1 MKYLKD
7 ELESIELPLDN
18 IFDPEYPDWGID
30 ERGFKLYVTEKNT
43 KGNNFSNREFTIY
56 NKSDTTKGL
65 KIVNIEEI
73 KFFDTNKVYDVSI
86 EASLND
92 RDGSETLSVVIKNV
106 PEEAKLYDSKGTE
119 ILSTNGEY
127 KVKVPAGA
135 KDISDSLTMKV
146 PQSYN
151 GEIDLQIEAT
161 STEARDNSSS
171 KTTGTEDSISFAG
184 GGDIDL
190 SNLKNKSIFYS
201 ISKIIV
207 NYENQINVSVVDT
220 NTLQIE
226 DLNELDLLNV
236 GDIVSIE
243 GVINDNVY
251 IIVEVESSV
260 DSNKYISSTHMTT
273 NFYTNILVGSNKYL
287 DNKENYLLILKEIT
301 KLFNFNSLQ
310 LKKDCANINFL
321 VSYKTNKNNVDNLNN
336 QVDYILLTLTLRE
349 NKNY

>member
-1 MKYLKD
+1 MILNK
-7 ELESIELPLDN
+7 ELEEMLKVYIDNNLQELKTKFPTIVNYNIQDNKYNTDNEDNSDVFSIESIGDTGL
-18 IFDPEYPDWGID
+18 
-30 ERGFKLYVTEKNT
+30 
-43 KGNNFSNREFTIY
+43 IY
-56 NKSDTTKGL
+56 
-65 KIVNIEEI
+65 
-73 KFFDTNKVYDVSI
+73 
-86 EASLND
+86 
-92 RDGSETLSVVIKNV
+92 
-106 PEEAKLYDSKGTE
+106 
-119 ILSTNGEY
+119 
-127 KVKVPAGA
+127 
-135 KDISDSLTMKV
+135 
-146 PQSYN
+146 
-151 GEIDLQIEAT
+151 
-161 STEARDNSSS
+161 
-171 KTTGTEDSISFAG
+171 
-184 GGDIDL
+184 L
-190 SNLKNKSIFYS
+190 SNLKNKSISYS

-207 NYENQINVSVVDT
+207 NYENEINVSVVDT

>member
-1 MKYLKD
+1 MILNK
-7 ELESIELPLDN
+7 ELEEMLKVYIDNNLQELKTKFPTIVNYNIQDNKYNTDNEDNSDVFSIESIGDTGL
-18 IFDPEYPDWGID
+18 
-30 ERGFKLYVTEKNT
+30 
-43 KGNNFSNREFTIY
+43 IY
-56 NKSDTTKGL
+56 
-65 KIVNIEEI
+65 
-73 KFFDTNKVYDVSI
+73 
-86 EASLND
+86 
-92 RDGSETLSVVIKNV
+92 
-106 PEEAKLYDSKGTE
+106 
-119 ILSTNGEY
+119 
-127 KVKVPAGA
+127 
-135 KDISDSLTMKV
+135 
-146 PQSYN
+146 
-151 GEIDLQIEAT
+151 
-161 STEARDNSSS
+161 
-171 KTTGTEDSISFAG
+171 
-184 GGDIDL
+184 L
-190 SNLKNKSIFYS
+190 SNLKNKSISYS

-310 LKKDCANINFL
+310 IKKDCANINFL

>member
-1 MKYLKD
+1 MILNK
-7 ELESIELPLDN
+7 ELEEMLKVYIDNNLQELKTKFPTIVNYNIQDNKYNTDNEDNSDVFSIESIGDTGL
-18 IFDPEYPDWGID
+18 
-30 ERGFKLYVTEKNT
+30 
-43 KGNNFSNREFTIY
+43 IY
-56 NKSDTTKGL
+56 
-65 KIVNIEEI
+65 
-73 KFFDTNKVYDVSI
+73 
-86 EASLND
+86 
-92 RDGSETLSVVIKNV
+92 
-106 PEEAKLYDSKGTE
+106 
-119 ILSTNGEY
+119 
-127 KVKVPAGA
+127 
-135 KDISDSLTMKV
+135 
-146 PQSYN
+146 
-151 GEIDLQIEAT
+151 
-161 STEARDNSSS
+161 
-171 KTTGTEDSISFAG
+171 
-184 GGDIDL
+184 L
-190 SNLKNKSIFYS
+190 SNLKNKSISYS

-321 VSYKTNKNNVDNLNN
+321 VSYKTNKNNIDNLNN

>member
-1 MKYLKD
+1 MILNK
-7 ELESIELPLDN
+7 ELEEMLKVYIDNNLQEL
-18 IFDPEYPDWGID
+18 
-30 ERGFKLYVTEKNT
+30 KT
-43 KGNNFSNREFTIY
+43 KFPT
-56 NKSDTTKGL
+56 
-65 KIVNIEEI
+65 IVNYNIQ
-73 KFFDTNKVYDVSI
+73 DNKYNTDN
-86 EASLND
+86 E
-92 RDGSETLSVVIKNV
+92 
-106 PEEAKLYDSKGTE
+106 
-119 ILSTNGEY
+119 
-127 KVKVPAGA
+127 
-135 KDISDSLTMKV
+135 DISDVFSFE
-146 PQSYN
+146 SI
-151 GEIDLQIEAT
+151 GD
-161 STEARDNSSS
+161 
-171 KTTGTEDSISFAG
+171 TGLLY
-184 GGDIDL
+184 L
-190 SNLKNKSIFYS
+190 SNLKNKSISYS

-207 NYENQINVSVVDT
+207 NYENEINVSVVDT

-310 LKKDCANINFL
+310 LKKDCASINFL

>member
-1 MKYLKD
+1 MILNK
-7 ELESIELPLDN
+7 ELEEMLKVYIDNNLQKLKTKFPTIVNYNIQDNKYNTDNEDNSDVFSIESIGDTGL
-18 IFDPEYPDWGID
+18 
-30 ERGFKLYVTEKNT
+30 
-43 KGNNFSNREFTIY
+43 IY
-56 NKSDTTKGL
+56 
-65 KIVNIEEI
+65 
-73 KFFDTNKVYDVSI
+73 
-86 EASLND
+86 
-92 RDGSETLSVVIKNV
+92 
-106 PEEAKLYDSKGTE
+106 
-119 ILSTNGEY
+119 
-127 KVKVPAGA
+127 
-135 KDISDSLTMKV
+135 
-146 PQSYN
+146 
-151 GEIDLQIEAT
+151 
-161 STEARDNSSS
+161 
-171 KTTGTEDSISFAG
+171 
-184 GGDIDL
+184 L

>member
-1 MKYLKD
+1 VILNK
-7 ELESIELPLDN
+7 ELEEMLKVYIDNNLQELKTKFPTIVNYNIQDNKYNTDNEDNSDVFSIESIGDTGL
-18 IFDPEYPDWGID
+18 
-30 ERGFKLYVTEKNT
+30 
-43 KGNNFSNREFTIY
+43 IY
-56 NKSDTTKGL
+56 
-65 KIVNIEEI
+65 
-73 KFFDTNKVYDVSI
+73 
-86 EASLND
+86 
-92 RDGSETLSVVIKNV
+92 
-106 PEEAKLYDSKGTE
+106 
-119 ILSTNGEY
+119 
-127 KVKVPAGA
+127 
-135 KDISDSLTMKV
+135 
-146 PQSYN
+146 
-151 GEIDLQIEAT
+151 
-161 STEARDNSSS
+161 
-171 KTTGTEDSISFAG
+171 
-184 GGDIDL
+184 L
-190 SNLKNKSIFYS
+190 SNLKNKSISYS

>member
-1 MKYLKD
+1 MILNK
-7 ELESIELPLDN
+7 ELEEMLKVYIDNNLQELKTKFPTIVNYNIQDNKYNTDNEDNSEVFSIESIGDTGL
-18 IFDPEYPDWGID
+18 
-30 ERGFKLYVTEKNT
+30 
-43 KGNNFSNREFTIY
+43 IY
-56 NKSDTTKGL
+56 
-65 KIVNIEEI
+65 
-73 KFFDTNKVYDVSI
+73 
-86 EASLND
+86 
-92 RDGSETLSVVIKNV
+92 
-106 PEEAKLYDSKGTE
+106 
-119 ILSTNGEY
+119 
-127 KVKVPAGA
+127 
-135 KDISDSLTMKV
+135 
-146 PQSYN
+146 
-151 GEIDLQIEAT
+151 
-161 STEARDNSSS
+161 
-171 KTTGTEDSISFAG
+171 
-184 GGDIDL
+184 L

>member
-1 MKYLKD
+1 MLKVYIDNNLQELKTKFPTIVNYNIQDNKYNTD
-7 ELESIELPLDN
+7 NEDNSDVFSIESIGDTGL
-18 IFDPEYPDWGID
+18 
-30 ERGFKLYVTEKNT
+30 
-43 KGNNFSNREFTIY
+43 IY
-56 NKSDTTKGL
+56 
-65 KIVNIEEI
+65 
-73 KFFDTNKVYDVSI
+73 
-86 EASLND
+86 
-92 RDGSETLSVVIKNV
+92 
-106 PEEAKLYDSKGTE
+106 
-119 ILSTNGEY
+119 
-127 KVKVPAGA
+127 
-135 KDISDSLTMKV
+135 
-146 PQSYN
+146 
-151 GEIDLQIEAT
+151 
-161 STEARDNSSS
+161 
-171 KTTGTEDSISFAG
+171 
-184 GGDIDL
+184 L
-190 SNLKNKSIFYS
+190 SNLKNKSISYS

-287 DNKENYLLILKEIT
+287 DNKRYLLILKEIT

-321 VSYKTNKNNVDNLNN
+321 VSYKTNK
-336 QVDYILLTLTLRE
+336 
-349 NKNY
+349 K

>member
-1 MKYLKD
+1 MILNK
-7 ELESIELPLDN
+7 ELEEMLKVYIDNNLQELKTKFPTIVNYNIQDNKYNTDNENNSDVFSIESIGDTGL
-18 IFDPEYPDWGID
+18 
-30 ERGFKLYVTEKNT
+30 
-43 KGNNFSNREFTIY
+43 IY
-56 NKSDTTKGL
+56 
-65 KIVNIEEI
+65 
-73 KFFDTNKVYDVSI
+73 
-86 EASLND
+86 
-92 RDGSETLSVVIKNV
+92 
-106 PEEAKLYDSKGTE
+106 
-119 ILSTNGEY
+119 
-127 KVKVPAGA
+127 
-135 KDISDSLTMKV
+135 
-146 PQSYN
+146 
-151 GEIDLQIEAT
+151 
-161 STEARDNSSS
+161 
-171 KTTGTEDSISFAG
+171 
-184 GGDIDL
+184 L

>member
-1 MKYLKD
+1 MLKVYIDNNLQELKTKFPTIVNYNIQDNKYNTD
-7 ELESIELPLDN
+7 NEDNSDVFSIESIGDTGL
-18 IFDPEYPDWGID
+18 
-30 ERGFKLYVTEKNT
+30 
-43 KGNNFSNREFTIY
+43 IY
-56 NKSDTTKGL
+56 
-65 KIVNIEEI
+65 
-73 KFFDTNKVYDVSI
+73 
-86 EASLND
+86 
-92 RDGSETLSVVIKNV
+92 
-106 PEEAKLYDSKGTE
+106 
-119 ILSTNGEY
+119 
-127 KVKVPAGA
+127 
-135 KDISDSLTMKV
+135 
-146 PQSYN
+146 
-151 GEIDLQIEAT
+151 
-161 STEARDNSSS
+161 
-171 KTTGTEDSISFAG
+171 
-184 GGDIDL
+184 L
-190 SNLKNKSIFYS
+190 SNLKNKSISYS

-321 VSYKTNKNNVDNLNN
+321 VSYKTTKNNVDNLNN

>member
-1 MKYLKD
+1 MILNK
-7 ELESIELPLDN
+7 ELEEMLKVYIDNNLQELKTKFPTIVNYNIQDNKYNTDNEDNSDVFSIESIGDTGL
-18 IFDPEYPDWGID
+18 
-30 ERGFKLYVTEKNT
+30 
-43 KGNNFSNREFTIY
+43 IY
-56 NKSDTTKGL
+56 
-65 KIVNIEEI
+65 
-73 KFFDTNKVYDVSI
+73 
-86 EASLND
+86 
-92 RDGSETLSVVIKNV
+92 
-106 PEEAKLYDSKGTE
+106 
-119 ILSTNGEY
+119 
-127 KVKVPAGA
+127 
-135 KDISDSLTMKV
+135 
-146 PQSYN
+146 
-151 GEIDLQIEAT
+151 
-161 STEARDNSSS
+161 
-171 KTTGTEDSISFAG
+171 
-184 GGDIDL
+184 L
-190 SNLKNKSIFYS
+190 SNLKNKSISYS

-243 GVINDNVY
+243 GIINDNVY

>member
-1 MKYLKD
+1 MILNK
-7 ELESIELPLDN
+7 ELEEMLKVYIDNNLQELKTKFPTIVNYNIQDNKYNTDNENNSDVFSIESIGDTGL
-18 IFDPEYPDWGID
+18 
-30 ERGFKLYVTEKNT
+30 
-43 KGNNFSNREFTIY
+43 IY
-56 NKSDTTKGL
+56 
-65 KIVNIEEI
+65 
-73 KFFDTNKVYDVSI
+73 
-86 EASLND
+86 
-92 RDGSETLSVVIKNV
+92 
-106 PEEAKLYDSKGTE
+106 
-119 ILSTNGEY
+119 
-127 KVKVPAGA
+127 
-135 KDISDSLTMKV
+135 
-146 PQSYN
+146 
-151 GEIDLQIEAT
+151 
-161 STEARDNSSS
+161 
-171 KTTGTEDSISFAG
+171 
-184 GGDIDL
+184 L

-236 GDIVSIE
+236 GDIVSLE

>member
-1 MKYLKD
+1 MILNK
-7 ELESIELPLDN
+7 ELEEMLKVYIDNNLQELKTKFPTIVNYNIQDNKYNTDNEDNSDVFSIESIGDTGL
-18 IFDPEYPDWGID
+18 
-30 ERGFKLYVTEKNT
+30 
-43 KGNNFSNREFTIY
+43 IY
-56 NKSDTTKGL
+56 
-65 KIVNIEEI
+65 
-73 KFFDTNKVYDVSI
+73 
-86 EASLND
+86 
-92 RDGSETLSVVIKNV
+92 
-106 PEEAKLYDSKGTE
+106 
-119 ILSTNGEY
+119 
-127 KVKVPAGA
+127 
-135 KDISDSLTMKV
+135 
-146 PQSYN
+146 
-151 GEIDLQIEAT
+151 
-161 STEARDNSSS
+161 
-171 KTTGTEDSISFAG
+171 
-184 GGDIDL
+184 L
-190 SNLKNKSIFYS
+190 SNLKNKSISYS

-310 LKKDCANINFL
+310 LKKDYANINFL

>member
-1 MKYLKD
+1 MILNK
-7 ELESIELPLDN
+7 ELEEMLKVYIDNNLQELKTKFPTIVNYNIQDNKYNTDNEDNSDVFSIESIGDTGL
-18 IFDPEYPDWGID
+18 
-30 ERGFKLYVTEKNT
+30 
-43 KGNNFSNREFTIY
+43 IY
-56 NKSDTTKGL
+56 
-65 KIVNIEEI
+65 
-73 KFFDTNKVYDVSI
+73 
-86 EASLND
+86 
-92 RDGSETLSVVIKNV
+92 
-106 PEEAKLYDSKGTE
+106 
-119 ILSTNGEY
+119 
-127 KVKVPAGA
+127 
-135 KDISDSLTMKV
+135 
-146 PQSYN
+146 
-151 GEIDLQIEAT
+151 
-161 STEARDNSSS
+161 
-171 KTTGTEDSISFAG
+171 
-184 GGDIDL
+184 L

>member
-1 MKYLKD
+1 MILNK
-7 ELESIELPLDN
+7 ELEEMLKVYIDNNLQELKTKFPTIVNYNIQDNKYNTDNEDNSDVFSIESIGDTGL
-18 IFDPEYPDWGID
+18 
-30 ERGFKLYVTEKNT
+30 
-43 KGNNFSNREFTIY
+43 IY
-56 NKSDTTKGL
+56 
-65 KIVNIEEI
+65 
-73 KFFDTNKVYDVSI
+73 
-86 EASLND
+86 
-92 RDGSETLSVVIKNV
+92 
-106 PEEAKLYDSKGTE
+106 
-119 ILSTNGEY
+119 
-127 KVKVPAGA
+127 
-135 KDISDSLTMKV
+135 
-146 PQSYN
+146 
-151 GEIDLQIEAT
+151 
-161 STEARDNSSS
+161 
-171 KTTGTEDSISFAG
+171 
-184 GGDIDL
+184 L
-190 SNLKNKSIFYS
+190 SNLKNKSISYS

-301 KLFNFNSLQ
+301 KHFNFNSLQ

-321 VSYKTNKNNVDNLNN
+321 VSYKTNKKNVDKMNN
-336 QVDYILLTLTLRE
+336 QVD
-349 NKNY
+349 